1 MKPLTA
7 LHSADGKLLTSDND
21 IIDEAGNHYKKVFKH
36 REIKSGL
43 EKHKSDREDLCK
55 FRIKEAGKN
64 KTPAWSVEDVT
75 FCAKVFKNWKIQ
87 RPI

>member
-55 FRIKEAGKN
+55 FRIKEAGK
-64 KTPAWSVEDVT
+64 
-75 FCAKVFKNWKIQ
+75 F
-87 RPI
+87 